1 MLKFLKQWGITNPW
15 VWVYLVT
22 TSLQVFRGSPIDTLI
37 FGGSTLL
44 VWLDAAGFFKRN
56 LRERPRV
63 RNSLIAVVMLVLG
76 IALSFFPRHTYV
88 HGAIM
93 IAILPVALYLVWH
106 RDRGPKEKPDRV
118 MVRTKAIWMVLC
130 LLLCV
135 WEFSANILGQLENSL
150 YTHPT
155 ISVLIDP
162 FLDATV
168 GQTVFVVLWLFLGV
182 GLLRIWGRK

>member
-1 MLKFLKQWGITNPW
+1 MLSFLKRWGITNPW

-37 FGGSTLL
+37 FGGSTLI

-56 LRERPRV
+56 LRERPRI
-63 RNSLIAVVMLVLG
+63 RNSIIAVVMLVLG
-76 IALSFFPRHTYV
+76 ITLSFFPRHTYFQGSV
-88 HGAIM
+88 M

-106 RDRGPKEKPDRV
+106 RDRGPKEKADKI
-118 MVRTKAIWMVLC
+118 MTRTKLVWTIFC
-130 LLLCV
+130 LFVCV
-135 WEFSANILGQLENSL
+135 WEFSANIQGQLENSL

-162 FLDATV
+162 FMDNTI

-182 GLLRIWGRK
+182 GLLRVWGRK

>member
-1 MLKFLKQWGITNPW
+1 MLIFLKRWGITNPW
-15 VWVYLVT
+15 VWVYAVT
-22 TSLQVFRGSPIDTLI
+22 TGLQVFRGSPIDTLI
-37 FGGSTLL
+37 FGSSTLV
-44 VWLDAAGFFKRN
+44 VWLDAAGFFKKS
-56 LRERPRV
+56 LHERPTIG
-63 RNSLIAVVMLVLG
+63 NALIALVMLVLG
-76 IALSFFPRHTYV
+76 ITLSFFPRHTYL
-88 HGAIM
+88 HGAVL

-106 RDRGPKEKPDRV
+106 RDRGPKEKADPM

-130 LLLCV
+130 LLLCA
-135 WEFSANILGQLENSL
+135 WEFAANIMGQLANSL

-162 FLDATV
+162 FLDTTI

>member
-1 MLKFLKQWGITNPW
+1 MLKFLKRWGITNPW

-37 FGGSTLL
+37 FGGSTLV
-44 VWLDAAGFFKRN
+44 VWLDAAGFFKKS
-56 LRERPRV
+56 LHERPKIG
-63 RNSLIAVVMLVLG
+63 NALIAVVMLVL
-76 IALSFFPRHTYV
+76 ALSLSFFPRHTYL
-88 HGAIM
+88 HGGIM
-93 IAILPVALYLVWH
+93 IAILPFALYLVWH
-106 RDRGPKEKPDRV
+106 RDRGPKEKADPV
-118 MVRTKAIWMVLC
+118 MVRTKATWMVLS
-130 LLLCV
+130 LLLCI

-162 FLDATV
+162 FLDNTI

-182 GLLRIWGRK
+182 GLLRVWGRK